1 MSDISTVSMINSLI
15 LTKEANKKNLSS
27 GNLTYKLIMIIKQT

>member
-15 LTKEANKKNLSS
+15 LTKESIKKDYAE
-27 GNLTYKLIMIIKQT
+27 GETYSCTEE